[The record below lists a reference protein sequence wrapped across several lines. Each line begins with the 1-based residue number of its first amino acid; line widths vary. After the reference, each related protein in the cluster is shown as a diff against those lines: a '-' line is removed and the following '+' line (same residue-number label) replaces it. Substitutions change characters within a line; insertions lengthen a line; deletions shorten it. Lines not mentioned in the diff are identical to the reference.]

1 MTKYL
6 KIQRFSLKQ
15 PEMTKKLDKTA
26 KKHIW
31 INLHLYYPFHCIVL
45 RHMANYNNTK
55 PADLNRN
62 DTRLLVTTWPMCR
75 DSMGG
80 HDLLREQY

>member
-6 KIQRFSLKQ
+6 KIQCFSLKQ

-31 INLHLYYPFHCIVL
+31 INLHLYYPFQCFSL
-45 RHMANYNNTK
+45 KQPEMTK
-55 PADLNRN
+55 KLDKTAKKHI
-62 DTRLLVTTWPMCR
+62 WI
-75 DSMGG
+75 
-80 HDLLREQY
+80 Y

>member
-1 MTKYL
+1 MKGLSRMTKYL

-31 INLHLYYPFHCIVL
+31 INLHPYYPFH
-45 RHMANYNNTK
+45 Y
-55 PADLNRN
+55 
-62 DTRLLVTTWPMCR
+62 
-75 DSMGG
+75 
-80 HDLLREQY
+80 